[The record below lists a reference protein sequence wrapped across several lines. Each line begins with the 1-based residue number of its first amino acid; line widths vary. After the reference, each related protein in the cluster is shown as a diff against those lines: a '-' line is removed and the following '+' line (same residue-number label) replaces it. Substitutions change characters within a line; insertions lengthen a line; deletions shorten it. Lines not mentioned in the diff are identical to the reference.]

1 MTRMRKRKAA
11 TKTVRYALIGASV
24 GLLVVLGFIFIS
36 DADKDPAAREA
47 ERIRDANEQVQAI
60 TPNQVPAA
68 PAQQ

>member
-11 TKTVRYALIGASV
+11 TRTVRYALLGASV

-36 DADKDPAAREA
+36 DANRNPTALEA
-47 ERIRDANEQVQAI
+47 ERIRDGNERVQAI